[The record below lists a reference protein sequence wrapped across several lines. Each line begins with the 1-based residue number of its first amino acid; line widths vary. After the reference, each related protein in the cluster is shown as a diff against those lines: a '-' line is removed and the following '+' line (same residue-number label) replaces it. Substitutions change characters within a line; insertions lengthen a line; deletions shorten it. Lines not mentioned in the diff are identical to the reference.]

1 MLHHTDNP
9 AHEMKSSPRQA
20 REGTRALLAVPWT
33 VRQTLIGTVLT
44 VLPLVALLTAT
55 QLLTPPNL
63 PVKPIPTDVD
73 RLNAFVS
80 GIASTLVEC
89 VFLLAPLYFAL
100 RAFATG
106 GADAAE
112 AVSYPAERPA
122 AAGLRAL
129 GLRGFHAAR
138 AAGGVIAGFV
148 AIYLFGTLYDL
159 LRIPT
164 NVDALLREAVRAP
177 LTTLAALLVAVAV
190 APVCEEIFF
199 RGFLLPG
206 LARTMPI
213 WAAVLLSALVFGFA
227 HADPGSFVPL
237 VAIGVVLGA
246 LRVWTGSVWPGM
258 ALHALNNLTA
268 AIYVLSVLH
277 H

>member
-1 MLHHTDNP
+1 MR
-9 AHEMKSSPRQA
+9 M
-20 REGTRALLAVPWT
+20 VPWT
-33 VRQTLIGTVLT
+33 LRQTLIGTALT
-44 VLPLVALLTAT
+44 VLPLVALLAAT

-63 PVKPIPTDVD
+63 PVKPIPPDVD
-73 RLNAFVS
+73 RLNAVVS
-80 GIASTLVEC
+80 GIASALVEC

-100 RAFATG
+100 RAFAPHPG
-106 GADAAE
+106 VADASS
-112 AVSYPAERPA
+112 VERPVT
-122 AAGLRAL
+122 AGLRAL
-129 GLRGFHAAR
+129 GLRGFNAAR
-138 AAGGVIAGFV
+138 ALGGVMAGFV
-148 AIYLFGTLYDL
+148 AIYVFGALYDL

-164 NVDALLREAVRAP
+164 NVDALLRDAVRAP
-177 LTTLAALLVAVAV
+177 LTTLTTLLVAVAV

-206 LARTMPI
+206 LARAMPI

-227 HADPGSFVPL
+227 HADLGSFVPL
-237 VAIGVVLGA
+237 VAIGVVLGI

-268 AIYVLSVLH
+268 AVVVLMALH

>member
-1 MLHHTDNP
+1 MP
-9 AHEMKSSPRQA
+9 V
-20 REGTRALLAVPWT
+20 VPWT
-33 VRQTLIGTVLT
+33 LRQTIVGTVLT
-44 VLPLVALLTAT
+44 VAPLVALLAAT
-55 QLLTPPNL
+55 QILTPPNL
-63 PVKPIPTDVD
+63 PVKPIPADVD
-73 RLNAFVS
+73 RLNAVVS
-80 GIASTLVEC
+80 GIASALVEC

-100 RAFATG
+100 RAFAWHEG
-106 GADAAE
+106 AAFADAG
-112 AVSYPAERPA
+112 AVDAPVLRRPSL

-129 GLRGFHAAR
+129 GLRGFDAAR
-138 AAGGVIAGFV
+138 ALAGVVAGFA
-148 AIYLFGTLYDL
+148 AIYLFGALYNL
-159 LRIPT
+159 LHIPT

-177 LTTLAALLVAVAV
+177 LTTLATLLVAIVV

-206 LARTMPI
+206 LARAVPL

-237 VAIGVVLGA
+237 VAIGVVLGM
-246 LRVWTGSVWPGM
+246 LRVWTGSVWPGV